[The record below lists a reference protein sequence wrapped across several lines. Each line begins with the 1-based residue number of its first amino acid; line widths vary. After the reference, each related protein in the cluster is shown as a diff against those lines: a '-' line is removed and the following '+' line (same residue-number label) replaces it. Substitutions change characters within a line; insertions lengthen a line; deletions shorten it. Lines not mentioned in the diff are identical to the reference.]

1 MTETYAFAIASGIW
15 MTAALLWGSVKS
27 SEAIEKKLDTLI
39 HLTEDA
45 TRDQRDASFRA
56 EHLIHNMMP

>member
-1 MTETYAFAIASGIW
+1 MTENIALVIAGGTW

-39 HLTEDA
+39 HLTEVA
-45 TRDQRDASFRA
+45 NREGSAASFRIH
-56 EHLIHNMMP
+56 HLIENMAP